1 LSTEER
7 RARVASTFRNGAN
20 VLFGTDLLICF
31 HSPGVPLGPWGV
43 EAPLDWKQVCV
54 NDRVAARAGD
64 VRVGLLSLSLDRAE
78 VHDLR
83 LSAVAGP
90 IDLRSLADRAKALK
104 DLRARCS
111 AEESGRSTD
120 CFGAAC
126 QRVLDAWVSNGSLE
140 RLSEL
145 IGLGIGLT
153 PAGDDILVGIL
164 GGLEILVQ
172 ITKARPALLNGLRAT
187 HNRLG
192 IIIGEKTQEET
203 TLPSAQMLRCAVDG
217 RFCEPLV
224 ELLAA
229 LCESATTAA
238 ELQHLAQCVLRLG
251 HSSGADL
258 LAGVIATLK
267 WGLSRSN

>member
-1 LSTEER
+1 M
-7 RARVASTFRNGAN
+7 ASTFRDGVN
-20 VLFGTDLLICF
+20 VLFGTDALICF
-31 HSPGVPLGPWGV
+31 HSPGAPLGPWGV
-43 EAPLDWKQVCV
+43 EAPLDWKQLGV
-54 NDRVAARAGD
+54 NDRVTARAGD

-83 LSAVAGP
+83 LSAASKP
-90 IDLRSLADRAKALK
+90 ITLQSLADRAKALN
-104 DLRARCS
+104 DLQDHWLNGEPTRSADRFRAV
-111 AEESGRSTD
+111 
-120 CFGAAC
+120 C
-126 QRVLDAWVSNGSLE
+126 QRVLDAWVSRGTVE

-153 PAGDDILVGIL
+153 PTGDDILVGIL

-172 ITKARPALLNGLRAT
+172 ITTARPPLLNGLRAT

-192 IIIGEKTQEET
+192 SLIGEKAQEKT
-203 TLPSAQMLRCAVDG
+203 TLPSAQMLRSGVEG

-224 ELLAA
+224 ELLNA

-238 ELQHLAQCVLRLG
+238 ELQHLAQCVLGLG
-251 HSSGADL
+251 HSSGSDL
-258 LAGVIATLK
+258 LAGLIATLD